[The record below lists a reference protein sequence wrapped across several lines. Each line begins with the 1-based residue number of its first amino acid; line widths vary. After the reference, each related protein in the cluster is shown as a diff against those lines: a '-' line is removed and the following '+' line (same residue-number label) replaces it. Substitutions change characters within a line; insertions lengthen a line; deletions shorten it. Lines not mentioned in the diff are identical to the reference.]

1 MLKNSMSKQ
10 YLELMK
16 LNANF
21 RVLLTGTVLPLS
33 TLQKLTF
40 SPSKTT

>member
-10 YLELMK
+10 YVELMK

-21 RVLLTGTVLPLS
+21 RVLLTGTVPP
-33 TLQKLTF
+33 
-40 SPSKTT
+40 SPPYKVTV